1 MQSSSRQLTNSPLA
15 NASDLPG
22 PWAKTYAANCKK
34 DMLEAYSE
42 WSSSYDEDSIHKFGY
57 VAPRRAADEL
67 NRHVQGQGF
76 SKEIR
81 IADIGAGTGLVGQE
95 LLNMGYSK
103 VLALDYSP
111 EMLAI
116 AKAKGC
122 YQELHCVD
130 LTDSLDTLHENANL
144 AAGCFDAAV
153 SVGTFTPNHVGIE
166 VLDTVIALVKAG
178 GLLCLSLRE
187 DFVLDSTNGFL
198 ARLKVLE
205 DCGTISLLDA
215 TKPELY
221 TAKVSDTIY
230 FRCWTYRVN

>member
-1 MQSSSRQLTNSPLA
+1 MT

-34 DMLEAYSE
+34 DMLEAYAD
-42 WSSSYDEDSIHKFGY
+42 WSTSYDEDSIDKFGY
-57 VAPRRAADEL
+57 VAPRRAAEEL
-67 NRHVQGQGF
+67 SRHVQERGF
-76 SKEIR
+76 PKDIK
-81 IADIGAGTGLVGQE
+81 IADVGAGTGLVGQE
-95 LLNMGYSK
+95 LLALGHSRI
-103 VLALDYSP
+103 LALDYSP
-111 EMLAI
+111 EMLTI
-116 AKAKGC
+116 AKTKGC

-130 LTDSLDTLHENANL
+130 LLDSLDTLDENSNL
-144 AAGCFDAAV
+144 AAGCVDAAV

-187 DFVLDSTNGFL
+187 DFVLDSTNGFV
-198 ARLKVLE
+198 ARLKTLE
-205 DCGTISLLDA
+205 DCGTITLLDA

-230 FRCWTYRVN
+230 FRCWTYQVN

>member
-1 MQSSSRQLTNSPLA
+1 MT

-22 PWAKTYAANCKK
+22 PWAKTYAANCKE
-34 DMLEAYSE
+34 DMLEAYAD
-42 WSSSYDEDSIHKFGY
+42 WSSSYDEDSIDKFGY
-57 VAPRRAADEL
+57 VAPRRAAEEL
-67 NRHVQGQGF
+67 SRHAQEQGF
-76 SKEIR
+76 PTDIR

-95 LLNMGYSK
+95 LLALGYSRI
-103 VLALDYSP
+103 LALDYSP
-111 EMLAI
+111 EMLTI
-116 AKAKGC
+116 AKTKGC

-130 LTDSLDTLHENANL
+130 LLDSLDKLHENTNL
-144 AAGCFDAAV
+144 EAGCFDAAV

-178 GLLCLSLRE
+178 GLLCLTLRE

-198 ARLKVLE
+198 ARLKALG
-205 DCGTISLLDA
+205 DCGTITLLDA
-215 TKPELY
+215 TKSELY